1 MLGNREED
9 WLIAVPNQRWRRKT
23 MKRACREFLAPSKR
37 RHVSWR
43 ELFPNARIVTDPKK
57 MAQLNAEAE
66 KRKQAKRFLESS
78 ADMDREVFRPHVSNR

>member
-1 MLGNREED
+1 MLENVEED
-9 WLIAVPNQRWRRKT
+9 RLLAVPNQRWRRKT
-23 MKRACREFLAPSKR
+23 MKPACREFLAPSRR

-66 KRKQAKRFLESS
+66 KRKQAKRFLESL
-78 ADMDREVFRPHVSNR
+78 ADMDREVFRPHVSTR